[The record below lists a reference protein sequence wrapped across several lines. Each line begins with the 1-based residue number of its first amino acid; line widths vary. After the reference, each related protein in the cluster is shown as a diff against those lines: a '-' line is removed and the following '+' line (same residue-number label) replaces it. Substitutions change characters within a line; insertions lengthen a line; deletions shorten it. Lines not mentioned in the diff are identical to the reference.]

1 MEDDPLQ
8 TIIEIQGQIIAMRRG
23 AAAFPDP
30 KLQAAY
36 FHIADLIEHFV
47 RELDR
52 ATAETALLSLRY
64 ADDRGAVH
72 S

>member
-8 TIIEIQGQIIAMRRG
+8 AIIEIQGQIMAMRRG

-36 FHIADLIEHFV
+36 FPMTGGRSIVDTIRIRPFV
-47 RELDR
+47 
-52 ATAETALLSLRY
+52 
-64 ADDRGAVH
+64 
-72 S
+72 